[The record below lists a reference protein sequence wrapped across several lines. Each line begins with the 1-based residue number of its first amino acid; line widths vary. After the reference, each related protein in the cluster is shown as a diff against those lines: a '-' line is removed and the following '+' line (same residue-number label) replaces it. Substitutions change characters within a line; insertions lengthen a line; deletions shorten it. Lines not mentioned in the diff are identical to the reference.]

1 VLGMI
6 GAQGEPVDGT
16 EVVLAGLKAARNFIA

>member
-6 GAQGEPVDGT
+6 GAKGDPKDAT
-16 EVVLAGLKAARNFIA
+16 KIVLAGLKAARSFAA